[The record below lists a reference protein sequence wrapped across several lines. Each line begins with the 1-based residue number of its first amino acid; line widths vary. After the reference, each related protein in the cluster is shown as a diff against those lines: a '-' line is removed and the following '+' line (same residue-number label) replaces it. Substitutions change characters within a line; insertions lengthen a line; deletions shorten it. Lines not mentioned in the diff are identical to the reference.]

1 MQNAKIATL
10 MVSFEQKN
18 FGKTVSAEDYVT
30 YYNVDLKEEESSE
43 LKVAYV
49 KASVKKTENL
59 GNFNTLSYTSEISL
73 PFLYDISDPESKAN
87 KFRME
92 HATKIRDR
100 FLSEDLVEVRELG
113 INNYKED
120 NGLLNE

>member
-1 MQNAKIATL
+1 MQNPKIATL

-59 GNFNTLSYTSEISL
+59 GNFNSLTYVSEISL
-73 PFLYDISDPESKAN
+73 PFLYDVTDPESKDN

-92 HATKIRDR
+92 HATKIRDS
-100 FLSEDLVEVRELG
+100 FLSEDLAEVRELG
-113 INNYKED
+113 ISNYKDD

>member
-1 MQNAKIATL
+1 MQNPKIATL

-59 GNFNTLSYTSEISL
+59 GNFNSLTYVSEISL
-73 PFLYDISDPESKAN
+73 PFLYDVTDPESKAN

-92 HATKIRDR
+92 HATKIRDS
-100 FLSEDLVEVRELG
+100 FLSEDLAEVRELG
-113 INNYKED
+113 ISNYKDD

>member
-1 MQNAKIATL
+1 MQNPKIATL

-43 LKVAYV
+43 LKLAYV

-59 GNFNTLSYTSEISL
+59 GNFNSLTYVSEISL
-73 PFLYDISDPESKAN
+73 PFLYDVTDPESKAN

-92 HATKIRDR
+92 HATKIRDS
-100 FLSEDLVEVRELG
+100 FLYEDLAEVRELG
-113 INNYKED
+113 ISNYKDD

>member
-1 MQNAKIATL
+1 MQNPKIATL
-10 MVSFEQKN
+10 IVSFQQKN
-18 FGKTVSAEDYVT
+18 FGKTVSEDDYIT
-30 YYNVDLKEEESSE
+30 YYNVDLKEEETGS

-59 GNFNTLSYTSEISL
+59 GNFNSLTYTSEISI
-73 PFLYDISDPESKAN
+73 PFIYDISDPECKDN

-92 HATKIRDR
+92 HATKIRDS
-100 FLSEDLVEVRELG
+100 FLSEDLAEVRELG
-113 INNYKED
+113 ISNYKDD

>member
-1 MQNAKIATL
+1 MQNPKIATL

-30 YYNVDLKEEESSE
+30 YYNVDLKEEESYE

-59 GNFNTLSYTSEISL
+59 GNFNSLTYVSEISL
-73 PFLYDISDPESKAN
+73 PFLYDVTDPECKDN

-92 HATKIRDR
+92 HATKIRDS
-100 FLSEDLVEVRELG
+100 FLSEDLAEVRELG
-113 INNYKED
+113 ISNYKDD

>member
-1 MQNAKIATL
+1 MQNPKIATL

-59 GNFNTLSYTSEISL
+59 GNFNSLTYVSEISL
-73 PFLYDISDPESKAN
+73 PFLYDVSDPESKAN

-92 HATKIRDR
+92 HATKIRDS
-100 FLSEDLVEVRELG
+100 FLSEDLAEVRELG
-113 INNYKED
+113 ISNYKDD

>member
-1 MQNAKIATL
+1 MQNPKIATL

-43 LKVAYV
+43 LKVAYI
-49 KASVKKTENL
+49 KASVKNTENL
-59 GNFNTLSYTSEISL
+59 GNFNSLTYVSEISL
-73 PFLYDISDPESKAN
+73 PFLYDVTDPECKDN

-92 HATKIRDR
+92 HATKIRDS
-100 FLSEDLVEVRELG
+100 FLSEDLAEVRELG
-113 INNYKED
+113 ISNYKDD

>member
-1 MQNAKIATL
+1 MQNPKIATL

-43 LKVAYV
+43 LKIAYV

-59 GNFNTLSYTSEISL
+59 GNFNSLTYVSEISL
-73 PFLYDISDPESKAN
+73 PFLYDVTDPESKAN

-92 HATKIRDR
+92 HATKIRDS
-100 FLSEDLVEVRELG
+100 FLSEDLAEVRELG
-113 INNYKED
+113 ISNYKDD

>member
-1 MQNAKIATL
+1 MQNPKIATL
-10 MVSFEQKN
+10 IVSFEQKN

-59 GNFNTLSYTSEISL
+59 GNFNSLTYVSEISL
-73 PFLYDISDPESKAN
+73 PFLYDVTDPESKAN

-92 HATKIRDR
+92 HATKIRDS
-100 FLSEDLVEVRELG
+100 FLSEDLAEVRELG
-113 INNYKED
+113 ISNYKDD

>member
-1 MQNAKIATL
+1 MQNPKIATL

-43 LKVAYV
+43 LKIAYV

-59 GNFNTLSYTSEISL
+59 GNFNSLTYVSEISL
-73 PFLYDISDPESKAN
+73 PFLYDVTDPECKDN

-92 HATKIRDR
+92 HATKIRDS
-100 FLSEDLVEVRELG
+100 FLSEDLAEVRELG
-113 INNYKED
+113 ISNYKDD

>member
-1 MQNAKIATL
+1 MQNPKIATL

>member
-1 MQNAKIATL
+1 MQNPKIATL

-18 FGKTVSAEDYVT
+18 FGKTVSAEDYLT

-59 GNFNTLSYTSEISL
+59 GNFNSLTYVSEISL
-73 PFLYDISDPESKAN
+73 PFLYDVTDPECKDN

-92 HATKIRDR
+92 HATKIRDS
-100 FLSEDLVEVRELG
+100 FLSEDLAEVRELG
-113 INNYKED
+113 ISNYKDD

>member
-1 MQNAKIATL
+1 MQNSKIATL

-59 GNFNTLSYTSEISL
+59 GNFNSLTYVSEISL
-73 PFLYDISDPESKAN
+73 PFLYDVTDPECKDN

-92 HATKIRDR
+92 HATKIRDS

>member
-1 MQNAKIATL
+1 MQNPKIATL
-10 MVSFEQKN
+10 MASFEQKN

-59 GNFNTLSYTSEISL
+59 GNFNSLTYVSEISL
-73 PFLYDISDPESKAN
+73 PFLYDVTDPECKAN

-92 HATKIRDR
+92 HVTKIRDS
-100 FLSEDLVEVRELG
+100 FLSEDLAEVRELG
-113 INNYKED
+113 ISNYKDD

>member
-1 MQNAKIATL
+1 MQNPKIATL

-43 LKVAYV
+43 LKLAYV

-59 GNFNTLSYTSEISL
+59 GNFNSLTYVSEISL
-73 PFLYDISDPESKAN
+73 PFLYDVTDPESKAN

-92 HATKIRDR
+92 HATKIRDS
-100 FLSEDLVEVRELG
+100 FLSEDLAEVRELG
-113 INNYKED
+113 ISNYKDD

>member
-1 MQNAKIATL
+1 MQNPKIATL
-10 MVSFEQKN
+10 IVSFEQKN

-59 GNFNTLSYTSEISL
+59 GNFNSLTYVSEISL
-73 PFLYDISDPESKAN
+73 PFLYDVTDPESKAN

-92 HATKIRDR
+92 HATKIRDS
-100 FLSEDLVEVRELG
+100 FLSEDLAEVRELG
-113 INNYKED
+113 ISYYKDD

>member
-1 MQNAKIATL
+1 MQNPKIATL
-10 MVSFEQKN
+10 IVSFEQKN
-18 FGKTVSAEDYVT
+18 FGKNVSAEDYVT

-59 GNFNTLSYTSEISL
+59 GNFNSLTYVSEISL
-73 PFLYDISDPESKAN
+73 PFLYDVTDPECKAN

-92 HATKIRDR
+92 HATKIRDS
-100 FLSEDLVEVRELG
+100 FLSEDLAEVRELG
-113 INNYKED
+113 ISNYKDD